1 MTETCRDALATW
13 ETRCKALGLL
23 ITAPRRAILIAM
35 LQLGT
40 AHDAVVL
47 LQAAREHHAATSLG
61 TVYRLLRELEQ
72 LGLVRIQAP
81 AHGRRRWLLHDSPE
95 TTPEQATGNVRNMVK
110 QVQHFLRELEKLGF
124 AEAQPAVH
132 SGAAVPAFR
141 QASHSPVDPTVD
153 LLQSIAERFGYR
165 LA

>member
-1 MTETCRDALATW
+1 
-13 ETRCKALGLL
+13 
-23 ITAPRRAILIAM
+23 M
-35 LQLGT
+35 LELGT
-40 AHDAVVL
+40 ARNAVTL

-72 LGLVRIQAP
+72 LGLAQVQVP
-81 AHGRRRWLLHDSPE
+81 AHGRCHWRLHDSPD
-95 TTPEQATGNVRNMVK
+95 TKSEQVPGNVRSMLK

-124 AEAQPAVH
+124 AEAQPAAH
-132 SGAAVPAFR
+132 NSIAVPVSR
-141 QASHSPVDPTVD
+141 PASHSPVDPTVD